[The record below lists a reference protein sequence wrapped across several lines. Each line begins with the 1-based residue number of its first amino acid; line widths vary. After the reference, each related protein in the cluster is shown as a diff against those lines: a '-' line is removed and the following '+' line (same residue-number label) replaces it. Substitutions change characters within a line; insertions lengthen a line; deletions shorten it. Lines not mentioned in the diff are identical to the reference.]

1 MLFHQNS
8 NSVAWN
14 NNINIVHNLNKTIG
28 GNYSSLYTTSGVDH
42 LSNSYGTY
50 NIEMNNL
57 EQVAFNSTT
66 TIGSNIFSF
75 YENNHNISHSAA
87 VVETYGNTTLQA
99 FKKILI

>member
-1 MLFHQNS
+1 
-8 NSVAWN
+8 
-14 NNINIVHNLNKTIG
+14 
-28 GNYSSLYTTSGVDH
+28 
-42 LSNSYGTY
+42 
-50 NIEMNNL
+50 MNNL

-99 FKKILI
+99 FKKF